1 MAADPGHCPT
11 CELPLMLTSELRA
24 LSKDDL
30 EAEVERQRVLEQQRR
45 ELPLP

>member
-1 MAADPGHCPT
+1 MAADSGHCPT

-30 EAEVERQRVLEQQRR
+30 EAEVERQRALEQQRR